1 MLLRRAIIVA
11 IGSAIAAALAVLP
24 VAVEPETGPVTLRIA
39 LALTIRN
46 EDMRLALPPL
56 RRLLDRLDRA
66 RVGDR
71 MGAFILSDTQ
81 APDLAAAE
89 VEAVAA
95 FRAAD
100 GAPARIRHRRR
111 ARNDGFKAGNVM
123 DFPDHHD
130 EGFDVAVMLDADS
143 AMTAEAVLRLVR
155 ILHRPVPRT
164 LPPAGAGD
172 NTPILSHDQVEAA
185 ALGAAGRGVCVF
197 VGEEGS
203 AEANPPAM
211 PEFLKRDA
219 RWLAGNL
226 QYWHLL
232 PLSPLAADGA
242 VAVPASDS
250 AVRGRAV
257 LRGDAH
263 SCRDLGRHER
273 RGAVPGGSGRRARLH
288 PTARCTP
295 RAAARLGMAPPPPR
309 RGRAGGAGARCQ
321 RR

>member
-1 MLLRRAIIVA
+1 
-11 IGSAIAAALAVLP
+11 
-24 VAVEPETGPVTLRIA
+24 
-39 LALTIRN
+39 
-46 EDMRLALPPL
+46 
-56 RRLLDRLDRA
+56 
-66 RVGDR
+66 
-71 MGAFILSDTQ
+71 
-81 APDLAAAE
+81 
-89 VEAVAA
+89 
-95 FRAAD
+95 
-100 GAPARIRHRRR
+100 
-111 ARNDGFKAGNVM
+111 M

-226 QYWHLL
+226 
-232 PLSPLAADGA
+232 
-242 VAVPASDS
+242 
-250 AVRGRAV
+250 
-257 LRGDAH
+257 
-263 SCRDLGRHER
+263 
-273 RGAVPGGSGRRARLH
+273 
-288 PTARCTP
+288 
-295 RAAARLGMAPPPPR
+295 
-309 RGRAGGAGARCQ
+309 
-321 RR
+321 